1 MIKRI
6 LKINELLK
14 REIGSILLREV
25 DVPDEAFVTLTRVDT
40 SPNLQQAKVYISVIP
55 EEKSK
60 ETLKILDKQIFSI
73 QQSLNKK
80 LRMRPVPK
88 IIWMAETM
96 TGEAARIEEIMRE
109 VQKNR

>member
-1 MIKRI
+1 MTERI
-6 LKINELLK
+6 LKVNQLLK
-14 REIGSILLREV
+14 REIGRILLRET
-25 DVPDEAFVTLTRVDT
+25 DLPDEAFVTITRVDA
-40 SPNLQQAKVYISVIP
+40 SLNLQQAKVYISVIP

-88 IIWMAETM
+88 IIWTAETM

>member
-1 MIKRI
+1 MTKRI

-60 ETLKILDKQIFSI
+60 ETLRILGKQIFSI

-96 TGEAARIEEIMRE
+96 TGEAARIEEIMKE